1 MTTSTT
7 PLPGAQLA
15 GTSPHRVG
23 PRERVT
29 RFGGMAVLTYQVGVA
44 LLTQPAR
51 WRREFVRQ
59 LVIMTKATIVPVMI
73 AVPLYA
79 FGAPGIQG
87 GGGLAQ
93 LGAPERDGGFIVIG
107 VIREFGLFV
116 TASYV
121 AGVVGTMIT
130 AELGA
135 RKIREELDALRV
147 IGIDPIV
154 AMVAPRVL
162 AMTMLMG
169 ALNMVMLVGG
179 TLGGYAA
186 SVGLFG
192 ATPSGFFT
200 TFFLNTS
207 WLDLVAAELKLLL
220 LGVMI
225 SVICCYKGLNASGG
239 AEGVGRAVNEAVV
252 SCLICIFG
260 VNLVYTQI
268 FLALFPQVQ
277 VLR

>member
-1 MTTSTT
+1 MATSTAE
-7 PLPGAQLA
+7 LPGGRLSAENSHA
-15 GTSPHRVG
+15 VG
-23 PRERVT
+23 LRERIV
-29 RFGGMAVLTYQVGVA
+29 RFGGMVVLAYQVAVA
-44 LLTQPAR
+44 LVTHPKK

-59 LVIMTKATIVPVMI
+59 LVIMTKATIVPIMI

-147 IGIDPIV
+147 IGVDPIV
-154 AMVAPRVL
+154 SMVAPRVL
-162 AMTMLMG
+162 AMTLLMG

-192 ATPSGFFT
+192 ATPSGFLT

-225 SVICCYKGLNASGG
+225 AVICCYKGLNAKGG
-239 AEGVGRAVNEAVV
+239 AEGVGRAVNESVV
-252 SCLICIFG
+252 SCLICIFA

-268 FLALFPQVQ
+268 FLALFPQVE